1 MKAFYFQNYSFISKI
16 NHNLIIFTIGLTLA
30 SCGGGGG
37 SSSTPITPVANS
49 APQAGAD
56 VTITTQEDATAVP
69 LNLSAP
75 TDSDG
80 DNLTLIVKALPTS
93 GIMLKGDGQSVSV
106 GYEIGLGSNIFGSNG
121 LTFTP
126 DPNTNDT
133 NTDYGT
139 FSYSISD
146 GVNTVTR
153 NITFSVLPS
162 VDTWPGATWNVVDPE
177 DANMD
182 KAKLKLALDYAFT
195 PNRNTQSVVIVRH
208 GVIVAEQYSD
218 GKDSTSLVTSWSS
231 GKSVTSALIG
241 IAIDQEYIK
250 SVDDKVCEYI
260 AEWNCNLRNLMP
272 LISIR
277 DLLEMRSGLSLRNGL
292 SIYGDADDQLAYS
305 LDRSAGE
312 SGAIFNYSN
321 EDSMI
326 LSGVIETATG
336 QTAREFGERLL
347 FSRIG
352 MITDWWS
359 DKAGHTMTYCCIDS
373 TSRDFARFGLL
384 YARDGKWPD
393 GLYERSDKIAEFG
406 YPINIISK
414 TWVDESTTLAEGLTD
429 YGLHWWVFPSSG
441 FIGALGLH
449 SNDIWVH
456 KSLDL
461 VVVRNS
467 EYTRY
472 GTESIRTGTNIQST
486 KAPDSWN
493 NTEFLT
499 LIADSIK
506 E

>member
-1 MKAFYFQNYSFISKI
+1 MKAFYFQNYSLINKI
-16 NHNLIIFTIGLTLA
+16 NHNLIIFTIVLILA

-37 SSSTPITPVANS
+37 SSAPPITPAVNT

-56 VTITTQEDATAVP
+56 ITITIKEDTTKVP
-69 LNLSAP
+69 LNLSVP
-75 TDSDG
+75 IDSDG
-80 DNLTLIVKALPTS
+80 DNLTLIVQEIPTS
-93 GIMLKGDGQSVSV
+93 GTILKGDGQSVSV

-126 DPNTNDT
+126 DANTNDT
-133 NTDYGT
+133 NTDYGVFT
-139 FSYSISD
+139 YSISD
-146 GVNTVTR
+146 GVTTVIR

-162 VDTWPGATWNVVDPE
+162 VDTWPGANWNVVDP
-177 DANMD
+177 DKVNMD
-182 KAKLKLALDYAFT
+182 KARLKLALDYAFA

-208 GVIVAEQYSD
+208 GVIVAEQYAD
-218 GKDSTSLVTSWSS
+218 GKDRTSLVTSWSS

-241 IAIDQEYIK
+241 IAIDKEFIK

-260 AEWNCNLRNLMP
+260 TEWNCNLRNLMP

-312 SGAIFNYSN
+312 SGTIFNYSN

-336 QTAREFGERLL
+336 LTAREYGEREL
-347 FSRIG
+347 FSKIG

-384 YARDGKWPD
+384 YARDGKWQD
-393 GLYERSDKIAEFG
+393 SLYERLDQV
-406 YPINIISK
+406 ISK
-414 TWVDESTTLAEGLTD
+414 TWVDESTKLAEGLTD

-449 SNDIWVH
+449 SNDIWIH

-472 GTESIRTGTNIQST
+472 GTESIRTGANIQST